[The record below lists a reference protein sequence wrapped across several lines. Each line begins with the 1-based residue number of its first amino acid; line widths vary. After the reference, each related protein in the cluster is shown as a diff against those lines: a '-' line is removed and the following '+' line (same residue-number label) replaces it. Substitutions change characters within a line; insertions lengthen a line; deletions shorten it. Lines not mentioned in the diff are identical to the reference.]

1 MLPLRAQIYL
11 RVGMDNN
18 FIIPLNGLAAGE
30 TRFSWHAGKE
40 FFDGYDNSEILAA
53 DIDIEVSVEKS
64 GRYLGVDCGLE
75 GSVIVECDRCLDDLE
90 LPVETQ
96 VSLSVKYGSEE
107 NSEEHQEGEREI
119 VFVPEGDAEYDMGQ
133 IIYDYV
139 CLSLPM
145 QRHHD
150 DGGCNPEALKHLA
163 WGEPEEAEDADMNSP
178 FAALKEMMK
187 NK

>member
-1 MLPLRAQIYL
+1 MRAQIYL

-40 FFDGYDNSEILAA
+40 FFDSYDNSDILAA
-53 DIDIEVSVEKS
+53 DIDVEVSVEKS

-96 VSLSVKYGSEE
+96 VSLSVKYGSED
-107 NSEEHQEGEREI
+107 NSEEHQEGAFALEFKSRQQL
-119 VFVPEGDAEYDMGQ
+119 FVMP
-133 IIYDYV
+133 
-139 CLSLPM
+139 
-145 QRHHD
+145 
-150 DGGCNPEALKHLA
+150 
-163 WGEPEEAEDADMNSP
+163 
-178 FAALKEMMK
+178 
-187 NK
+187 